1 MNAVVVLQTVKV
13 IYDKCS
19 HGLLPVSYIRA
30 LTGGDALK
38 ESLLNDN
45 RKDFKYFLKF
55 KSFQMKIEF

>member
-1 MNAVVVLQTVKV
+1 MNAVVILQTVKV

-19 HGLLPVSYIRA
+19 HGLLPMSYIRA
-30 LTGGDALK
+30 PTGGDALK
-38 ESLLNDN
+38 ESLNDN